1 MRVTQD
7 VAAGDGKIH
16 SAELIS
22 SHRITPDSSREEVRQ
37 LLFRTGDLAFDGV
50 PGSCIRLLAPGQYG
64 NKHHVR
70 LYSIADQDR
79 AGGSRTEFAL
89 CVRRCFYIDDFNG
102 EQYEGVASNYLC
114 NLKPGDSIEYVGPV
128 GYPFE
133 VPDDPKANILM
144 IGMGTGIAPFRG
156 LIRLIYQKFVRWEGK
171 VRLFYGARSGLE
183 MLYMND
189 VNSDLANYYDLPTF
203 KAFQAVSPR
212 PVFDAPVELDKALA
226 RNAAE
231 VWEMLTSDDCRV
243 FVAGSTEMLEQ
254 VEKAMA
260 DMAGSPEAWSR
271 VRNELVARG
280 HWAEVLY

>member
-1 MRVTQD
+1 MRITQD
-7 VAAGDGKIH
+7 IAAADGRIH

-22 SHRITPDSSREEVRQ
+22 SHRITPEASREEVRQ
-37 LLFRTGDLAFDGV
+37 LLFRTGDQSFDGV
-50 PGSCIRLLAPGQYG
+50 PGSCIRLLAPGQFG
-64 NKHHVR
+64 NRHHVR

-79 AGGSRTEFAL
+79 IGVSRTEFAL

-102 EQYEGVASNYLC
+102 EQYAGVASNYLC
-114 NLKPGDSIEYVGPV
+114 NLKPGDAIEYVGPV
-128 GYPFE
+128 GYPFA
-133 VPDDPKANILM
+133 VPDDPRANILM

-156 LIRLIYQKFVRWEGK
+156 LIRLIYGRFARWEGK

-189 VNSDLANYYDLPTF
+189 VNNDLANYYDLPTF

-212 PVFDAPVELDKALA
+212 PVFDVPIELDKALA

-231 VWEMLTSDDCRV
+231 VWAMLTSDDCRV
-243 FVAGSTEMLEQ
+243 FVAGTTQMLEQ
-254 VEKAMA
+254 VENTMA
-260 DMAGSPEAWSR
+260 AMAGSPELWSR
-271 VRNELVARG
+271 MRNELVARG

>member
-1 MRVTQD
+1 MRISQD
-7 VAAGDGKIH
+7 VTAADGKIH

-22 SHRITPDSSREEVRQ
+22 SHRITPASSREEVRQ
-37 LLFRTGDLAFDGV
+37 LLFRASDLAFDGV
-50 PGSCIRLLAPGQYG
+50 PGRCIRLLAPGQYG

-79 AGGSRTEFAL
+79 TGGSRAEFAL

-114 NLKPGDSIEYVGPV
+114 NLKPGDAIEYVGPV
-128 GYPFE
+128 GYPFQ

-189 VNSDLANYYDLPTF
+189 VNNDLANYYDLPTF

-212 PVFDAPVELDKALA
+212 PALDAPVELDKVLV
-226 RNAAE
+226 RNATD
-231 VWEMLTSDDCRV
+231 VWAMLTSDDCRV
-243 FVAGSTEMLEQ
+243 FIAGSEAMLQ
-254 VEKAMA
+254 PVEKALA
-260 DMAGSPEAWSR
+260 DIAGSPEAWSR

-280 HWAEVLY
+280 HWEEVLY